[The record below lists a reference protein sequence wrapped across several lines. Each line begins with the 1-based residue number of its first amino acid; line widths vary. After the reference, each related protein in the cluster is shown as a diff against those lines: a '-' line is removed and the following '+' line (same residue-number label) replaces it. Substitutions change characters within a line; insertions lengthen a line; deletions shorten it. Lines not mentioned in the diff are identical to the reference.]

1 MRSMTSDG
9 RSTWPIVLFLGLCI
23 SLIVGCAVAVAA
35 PSEGGRPWWHTDRP
49 ERVTGTVVSVDQ
61 AEHSITVDGL
71 VTYDP
76 VRAGI
81 GTLVIDAPSSLDVW
95 GRVHTGDTIDVVV
108 DRHDGAWH
116 AQSLELLNPD

>member
-1 MRSMTSDG
+1 M
-9 RSTWPIVLFLGLCI
+9 
-23 SLIVGCAVAVAA
+23 
-35 PSEGGRPWWHTDRP
+35 
-49 ERVTGTVVSVDQ
+49 TGTVVSVDQ